1 MTDKET
7 AKYKE
12 DVKEAAKLLVQIGVF
27 DNLDTNADLVE
38 AVKAVIRK
46 SEIHEKALYGEVLS
60 EDQLRA
66 QIEQRENE
74 SNKLK
79 TQIEE
84 LEKRLTKENILNIRQ
99 ALANQKFLEE
109 EMKKGGTLYIKNAN
123 NDLSKV
129 NLPTLKQSKQDKSDD

>member
-1 MTDKET
+1 MTDRKT

-38 AVKAVIRK
+38 AVKAVIWK
-46 SEIHEKALYGEVLS
+46 SEIHEKSLYGEVLS